1 MRCYSDP
8 VNKGFQPRSRP
19 LAAAAETAPGP
30 RQGQSCAQICPD
42 AEEHTPPPRIG
53 FDPLDGLGLTLLP
66 GGIDKAILESSK
78 ELATNIHADGGAGGT
93 ILRMLSRE
101 VALRRART
109 RYYTGLMDIHA
120 KRATGDPHQARLVRL
135 YVTIAENERRAMTT
149 AVDLLARLGGGNRAI
164 SIIANNAAVCFEA
177 RR

>member
-1 MRCYSDP
+1 M
-8 VNKGFQPRSRP
+8 NKGLQPRLQAP
-19 LAAAAETAPGP
+19 VAAARPAPTPPKRQPSAED
-30 RQGQSCAQICPD
+30 CP
-42 AEEHTPPPRIG
+42 ESRHPTPPPRLG

-66 GGIDKAILESSK
+66 GGRDKTILESSK
-78 ELATNIHADGGAGGT
+78 ELATNIHAEGGAGPT
-93 ILRMLSRE
+93 VLRMLSRE

-109 RYYTGLMDIHA
+109 RYYTGLMDIYA
-120 KRATGDPHQARLVRL
+120 KKATVDPHQARLVRM

-149 AVDLLARLGGGNRAI
+149 AVDLLARLGGGNRTI

>member
-1 MRCYSDP
+1 MGAP
-8 VNKGFQPRSRP
+8 APQKGQPSAQVCP
-19 LAAAAETAPGP
+19 ET
-30 RQGQSCAQICPD
+30 
-42 AEEHTPPPRIG
+42 EEHTPPPRIG

-66 GGIDKAILESSK
+66 GGKDKAILESSK
-78 ELATNIHADGGAGGT
+78 ELATNIHAEGGAGPT
-93 ILRMLSRE
+93 VLRMLSRE

-109 RYYTGLMDIHA
+109 RYYTGLMDIYA
-120 KRATGDPHQARLVRL
+120 KKATVDPHQARLVRM